1 MKADE
6 EARLLRL
13 AEAIGD
19 ADSVDWQAENEQCPD
34 LSAAMERLRRI
45 EAVASGFRSV
55 RPTDSEDMAP
65 SEASFS
71 WGHLQVQEKLG
82 GGSFGEV
89 YRATDPV
96 LQRDVALKLRRP
108 GPSRNE
114 ESGRRF
120 IEEARR
126 LARIRHDN
134 VIAVHGADLHDG
146 RVGLWTELI
155 EGETLE
161 LRLNRD
167 GPLGVHEALSVGL
180 DLCRALAA
188 VHAAGLIHGD
198 VKAANVVREKGG
210 RVVLTDFGSGTEDG
224 AETAAFGSPG
234 SAAPEVLLGSP
245 PRPESDIFSLGVLL
259 FKLVSGKLPC
269 PGESIGEIREAGLR
283 GEFLSL
289 RDLRPE
295 IPATFIAVVERAL
308 DLDPQARFSTAG
320 DMERALTRVFDAPSV
335 GKREHIRTG
344 WWHRFAHLG
353 AAALIVILAVAVYL
367 IGSRMR
373 EPAGTRELIG
383 ESAVEE
389 PGLEAVVS
397 AVPAVDPP
405 EVDTEVTGTS
415 TNPLLVTADLFRG
428 GDERMALD
436 SGSSVRPGDQLYL
449 ELETDEQVHL
459 YILNAD
465 REGDLFVLF
474 PLPDMDLA
482 NPLPAGRHRL
492 PGRLSG
498 VPQEWQITSA
508 GGTETFLVVASRAR
522 QVELE
527 GDLTALRAATGL
539 SRRLGLESGN
549 LRGIGGVA
557 DSIQQPEANGM
568 ADQIHQEM
576 TSRREREGDVWVWRI
591 ELSNPVL

>member
-1 MKADE
+1 MKADKD
-6 EARLLRL
+6 ARLLRL

-19 ADSVDWQAENEQCPD
+19 ADTVDWQAERDLRPD
-34 LSAAMERLRRI
+34 LSAALERLRRI

-55 RPTDSEDMAP
+55 RPTDGDDVAP

-71 WGHLQVQEKLG
+71 WGHLQVHERLG

-114 ESGRRF
+114 KSGRRF

-161 LRLNRD
+161 FRLDRD

-198 VKAANVVREKGG
+198 VKAANVLREQGG

-245 PRPESDIFSLGVLL
+245 PGPESDIYSLGVLL
-259 FKLVSGKLPC
+259 FKLVSGQLPF
-269 PGESIGEIREAGLR
+269 PGESIGEIREAARR
-283 GEFLSL
+283 GECLSL

-320 DMERALTRVFDAPSV
+320 DMERALTKVFDAPSV
-335 GKREHIRTG
+335 GKREQIQTS
-344 WWHRFAHLG
+344 WWGRFAHLG
-353 AAALIVILAVAVYL
+353 AAALIVTLVVAVYL
-367 IGSRMR
+367 IGSQMR
-373 EPAGTRELIG
+373 KSAGPRELNG

-389 PGLEAVVS
+389 AEVKAVVS
-397 AVPAVDPP
+397 AIPAVGPP
-405 EVDTEVTGTS
+405 EVDTGVTGTS
-415 TNPLLVTADLFRG
+415 MHPLMVTADLFRN
-428 GDERMALD
+428 GDDRMALD
-436 SGSSVRPGDQLYL
+436 SGSLVRPGDQLYL

-465 REGDLFVLF
+465 KQGDLFVLF
-474 PLPDMDLA
+474 PLPDMDLS

-492 PGRLSG
+492 PGRLNG
-498 VPQEWQITSA
+498 VPQDWQITSA
-508 GGTETFLVVASRAR
+508 GGTETFLVVVSRAR
-522 QVELE
+522 QAELE
-527 GDLTALRAATGL
+527 GDLTALRTATGT
-539 SRRLGLESGN
+539 SSRLGLDSGN

-557 DSIQQPEANGM
+557 DSIQRPEADGM

-591 ELSNPVL
+591 ELSNPIL